1 MKRPPL
7 RIEELKIRSFRGIA
21 ALDLE
26 FPPNDDGEGGLTVLL
41 GDNGCGKTAIMEAI
55 LLVLG
60 KLELLP
66 ADSAPIM
73 EQVKWGANVF
83 SISATISAN
92 GQARQTLH
100 VEALRD
106 VIAPAEN
113 QALVANLLHF
123 PPLKDIL
130 ALNANVQYFSAR
142 REPEALGETPS
153 PQGGRSEREARRIA
167 ELKRKLI
174 SAYYR
179 SLRSKKRLDTEIP
192 VFERLQRFIR
202 PFLGDDWTIDVLPTA
217 NDPGSGDEVIL
228 RRGEVPSD
236 ITSLAMARN
245 EALIRDDI
253 PTLVP
258 IDRLSSGQI
267 ALFAFAGPLVFRDA
281 PADVVLIDEPEQHL
295 HVQWQRYIIPAL
307 RELSPESQFIVATH
321 SLDVADAASH
331 DERLLLLPEGDPR
344 LSRSKKDL
352 AAE

>member
-1 MKRPPL
+1 MTRPPL

-73 EQVKWGANVF
+73 EQVKWGATDF
-83 SISATISAN
+83 SIEAN
-92 GQARQTLH
+92 VCVRGEERQTLQFKTSELRH
-100 VEALRD
+100 VIGRD
-106 VIAPAEN
+106 DDV
-113 QALVANLLHF
+113 LHL
-123 PPLKDIL
+123 PPLEKSI
-130 ALNANVQYFSAR
+130 ALDANVQYFSAR

-153 PQGGRSEREARRIA
+153 PQGARSERESRRLA

-202 PFLGDDWTIDVLPTA
+202 PFLGDDWTIDVLPTD

-245 EALIRDDI
+245 EALLRDDI
-253 PTLVP
+253 PPLVP